1 MRLNSKKRILALLC
15 CAYMGAMSVSAQ
27 KVSLKANDLT
37 VGEAIESLKKQ
48 TGYSIWY
55 KQNELNINV
64 KVTID
69 AKDKP
74 FDEVLKTVLKNQPV
88 DFEIKGNYVTIYKE
102 NQAPVKKGKEKT
114 IKGVVLDEA
123 GEPLI
128 SAAVAIKGTTEGTV
142 TDLDGNFTLKAAPGQ
157 TLIITYVGYQPKEI
171 LIGAEDTY
179 NVKLNTN
186 AQNLKDVV
194 VTAMGVKKNVRAIT
208 YSTQGL
214 DTKELVTVKSGNF
227 TNSIS
232 GKVSNVNVQQSSGGA
247 GSANK
252 IVLRGNNSLNGTG
265 APLIVIDGMPV
276 SNYNPHSST
285 DQGAFGGV
293 SLGADG
299 LSSINPDDIEDM
311 QILKGPSAAA
321 LYGNQAAN
329 GAILITTK
337 TGKAGKARIEVSTN
351 TTFDHAAYKPKFQ
364 KEYVGLEGAF
374 RESWGDKSSNAG
386 RLENNYQD
394 FLQTGVNT
402 TNSVTL
408 TAGNE
413 IARVFASY
421 ANTYS
426 KGLIDRN
433 DMNRNNFNL
442 RGTSKF
448 FDNKLE
454 LDMKVNYMMQ
464 KTNNPFAPG
473 IYMNPLVSFYNMDAG
488 LDMHPYRNYELRGTQ
503 PGYIGQDGYEEF
515 NPDRYYQN
523 WPVAPREDYEN
534 PYWITNR
541 ERNVNNISRM
551 LMSATLKYNF
561 TNWFYVQARGTI
573 DDTNDKMETKLH
585 QGTNLI
591 TAKHNGDYIN
601 IESGARQYYGDI
613 MANATKE
620 FGKFRVA
627 GILGAAINDYTSQ
640 GIKYTGNKGYISQPN
655 FFSVSNIDFKNGG
668 YIENLYSRKQVQSL
682 FYSLELGWNNA
693 LFLTHT
699 GRNDWASSLP
709 SSDNSYFFPSVGLS
723 AVLSELLPI
732 NKETINMFKLRTSYT
747 EVGAELPPFI
757 TKVVSR
763 VGTDGGL
770 INPDVIVRPGESLK
784 PELTKSFEIGADL
797 GLWENLLRFDFTY
810 YRTNTTNQLFKILA
824 PLGSG
829 MNFYWV
835 NGGDIQNTGFEASV
849 SVAPKLGEVNWVST
863 VNFSHNKNK
872 VKKLHEGAPQ
882 FDISTDDKGRFV
894 SRVMVGG
901 SLGDMYAYKL
911 ARDND
916 GKLILKDKYVDG
928 QVVGSEPTLS
938 KTKEY
943 VGNPNPDYMLSWNN
957 SFSWKGLNLSF
968 LIDGRFGGEVISLT
982 ESMLDY
988 SGNSKATA
996 DARNAGGVKID
1007 GNTFSP
1013 IAYYKLVGGKNGA
1026 WGEYVYDATTVR
1038 LRELVVGYDLPQEW
1052 FKSTPIQQLRVSLV
1066 GRNLFYFYKPAPVDS
1081 EISSF
1086 TDNLMSGVETY
1097 ALPATR
1103 SFGFSVNVAF

>member
-1 MRLNSKKRILALLC
+1 MRILSKKKFLVLAL
-15 CAYMGAMSVSAQ
+15 CALFGPLSVNAQ
-27 KVSLKANDLT
+27 QVSLKLKDGT

-55 KQNELNINV
+55 KQNELNINLRV
-64 KVTID
+64 SID
-69 AKDKP
+69 EKDKP
-74 FDEVLKTVLKNQPV
+74 FQDVLESVLKGQSVNY
-88 DFEIKGNYVTIYKE
+88 EIKGNYVTIYKE
-102 NQAPVKKGKEKT
+102 NQVPVKAGKSKT
-114 IKGVVLDEA
+114 INGVVFDENN
-123 GEPLI
+123 EPLP
-128 SAAVAIKGTTEGTV
+128 SAAVSIKGTTTGTV
-142 TDLDGNFTLKAAPGQ
+142 TDFDGNFSLPVREGETL
-157 TLIITYVGYQPKEI
+157 LFNYVGYQPQEM
-171 LIGAEDTY
+171 LVDGNNTY
-179 NVKLNTN
+179 KVALSPSTQNVKE
-186 AQNLKDVV
+186 VV

-214 DTKELVTVKSGNF
+214 DTKDLVTVKSGNF

-232 GKVSNVNVQQSSGGA
+232 GKISNVNVQQSSGGA

-265 APLIVIDGMPV
+265 SPLIVIDGMPV

-311 QILKGPSAAA
+311 QVLKGPSAAA

-351 TTFDHAAYKPKFQ
+351 TTFDRAAYKPKFQ
-364 KEYVGLEGAF
+364 NEYVGIEGAY
-374 RESWGDKSSNAG
+374 RESWGDKSSAAAG
-386 RLENNYQD
+386 LEKYYDD

-402 TNSVTL
+402 TNSVTM

-426 KGLIDRN
+426 KGLIPRN
-433 DMNRNNFNL
+433 DMNRNNFNI

-473 IYMNPLVSFYNMDAG
+473 IYMNPLISFYNMDAG
-488 LDMHPYRNYELRGTQ
+488 LDLNKYRNYELKGQ
-503 PGYIGQDGYEEF
+503 APYIGSDGYEEV
-515 NPDRYYQN
+515 NPNRYYQN

-534 PYWITNR
+534 PYWISNR
-541 ERNVNNISRM
+541 ERNINNISRM
-551 LMSATLKYNF
+551 LMSASLKYNV
-561 TNWFYVQARGTI
+561 TDWMYIQARGTI
-573 DDTNDKMETKLH
+573 DDTDDRMETKLY

-627 GILGAAINDYTSQ
+627 ALLGGAINDFTSS
-640 GIKYTGNKGYISQPN
+640 GIKSTGNKGYISQPN

-668 YIENLYSRKQVQSL
+668 YFENLYSRKQVQSF
-682 FYSLELGWNNA
+682 FYSLEVGWNNA

-709 SSDNSYFFPSVGLS
+709 ADNNSYFFPSVGVS
-723 AVLSELLPI
+723 AILSELIPM
-732 NKETINMFKLRTSYT
+732 NKETVNLLKLRGSYT

-757 TKVVSR
+757 TKMTSR

-770 INPDVIVRPGESLK
+770 INPDVSVRPGETLK
-784 PELTKSFEIGADL
+784 PELTKSLEIGAEL
-797 GLWENLLRFDFTY
+797 GLLQNLLRFDFTY
-810 YRTNTTNQLFKILA
+810 YKTNTTNQLFRILA

-829 MNFYWV
+829 MNYYWV
-835 NGGDIQNTGFEASV
+835 NGGDIQNSGFEASL
-849 SVAPKLGEVNWVST
+849 SVAPQFGEVKWIST
-863 VNFSHNKNK
+863 VNFSHNKNE
-872 VKKLHEGAPQ
+872 VKKLHPGAPS

-901 SLGDMYAYKL
+901 SLGDMYAYKIAKDENGDL
-911 ARDND
+911 
-916 GKLILKDKYVDG
+916 LLKDKYING
-928 QVVGSEPTLS
+928 QIVGSEPTLTQ
-938 KTKEY
+938 KKEY
-943 VGNPNPDYMLSWNN
+943 VGNPNPDFMLSWNN
-957 SFSWKGLNLSF
+957 SFTWKGLNLSF
-968 LIDGRFGGEVISLT
+968 LIDGRFGGEIISLT
-982 ESMLDY
+982 ESLLDY
-988 SGNSKATA
+988 SGNSQRTA
-996 DARNAGGVKID
+996 DARNAGGVKIGD
-1007 GNTFSP
+1007 HTFNAQS
-1013 IAYYKLVGGKNGA
+1013 YYSLIGGKSGA
-1026 WGEYVYDATTVR
+1026 WGEYVYDATTIR
-1038 LRELVVGYDLPQEW
+1038 LRELVVGYDLPQRW

-1066 GRNLFYFYKPAPVDS
+1066 GRNLFYIYKPAPVDS

-1086 TDNLMSGVETY
+1086 SDNLMSGVETY
-1097 ALPATR
+1097 ALPSTR

>member
-1 MRLNSKKRILALLC
+1 
-15 CAYMGAMSVSAQ
+15 MGTFSVDAQ
-27 KVSLKANDLT
+27 QVSLKLKDGT
-37 VGEAIESLKKQ
+37 IGEAIESLKKQ

-55 KQNELNINV
+55 KQNELNINLR
-64 KVTID
+64 VTID
-69 AKDKP
+69 AKEKP
-74 FDEVLKTVLKNQPV
+74 FQEVLENILKGQQVNYEV
-88 DFEIKGNYVTIYKE
+88 KGNYVTIFKE
-102 NQAPVKKGKEKT
+102 NQAPAKVGKSKT
-114 IKGVVLDEA
+114 ISGVVIDENN
-123 GEPLI
+123 EPLP
-128 SAAVAIKGTTEGTV
+128 SAAVSIKGTTTGTV
-142 TDLDGNFTLKAAPGQ
+142 TDFDGNFTLPVKEGQ
-157 TLIITYVGYQPKEI
+157 TLLFNYVGYAPMEVLVDANNSYKIALNPNTQ
-171 LIGAEDTY
+171 
-179 NVKLNTN
+179 NVKE
-186 AQNLKDVV
+186 VV
-194 VTAMGVKKNVRAIT
+194 VTALGVKKNVRAIT

-214 DTKELVTVKSGNF
+214 DTKDLVTVKSGNF

-232 GKVSNVNVQQSSGGA
+232 GKISNVNVQQSSGGA

-311 QILKGPSAAA
+311 QVLKGPSAAA

-351 TTFDHAAYKPKFQ
+351 TTFDRAAYKPDFQ
-364 KEYVGLEGAF
+364 SEYVGVKDAH
-374 RESWGDKSSNAG
+374 RESWGEKSAAAKG
-386 RLENNYQD
+386 LGTYYDD

-402 TNSVTL
+402 TNSVTM

-421 ANTYS
+421 ANTFS
-426 KGLIDRN
+426 KGLIPRN

-473 IYMNPLVSFYNMDAG
+473 IYMNPLISFYNMDAG
-488 LDMHPYRNYELRGTQ
+488 LNLANYRNYELRGSAPYMGQ
-503 PGYIGQDGYEEF
+503 GGYIQDNGHP
-515 NPDRYYQN
+515 NPNSYYQN

-534 PYWITNR
+534 PYWIANR
-541 ERNVNNISRM
+541 ERNINNISRM
-551 LMSATLKYNF
+551 LMSASLKYNL
-561 TNWFYVQARGTI
+561 TDWMYIQARGTI
-573 DDTNDKMETKLH
+573 DDTDDRMETKLY

-627 GILGAAINDYTSQ
+627 ALIGGAINDFTST
-640 GIKYTGNKGYISQPN
+640 GLKSTGNKGYISQPN
-655 FFSVSNIDFKNGG
+655 FFSISNIDFKNGG
-668 YIENLYSRKQVQSL
+668 YFENLYSRKQVQSF
-682 FYSLELGWNNA
+682 FYSVELGWNNA

-709 SSDNSYFFPSVGLS
+709 ASDNSYFFPSVGVS
-723 AVLSELLPI
+723 AILSELIPM
-732 NKETINMFKLRTSYT
+732 NKEVVNLFKLRGSYT

-757 TKVVSR
+757 TKMTSR

-770 INPDVIVRPGESLK
+770 INPDIQVRPGETLK
-784 PELTKSFEIGADL
+784 PELTKSLEIGAEL
-797 GLWENLLRFDFTY
+797 GLLQNLLRFDFTY
-810 YRTNTTNQLFKILA
+810 YKTNTTNQLFKIMA

-835 NGGDIQNTGFEASV
+835 NGGDIQNSGFESSI
-849 SVAPKLGEVNWVST
+849 SVAPEFGKLKWVST
-863 VNFSHNKNK
+863 LNFSHNKNE
-872 VKKLHEGAPQ
+872 VKKLHSSAPS
-882 FDISTDDKGRFV
+882 FDVSTDDKGRFV

-901 SLGDMYAYKL
+901 SLGDMYSYKL
-911 ARDND
+911 ARDENGD
-916 GKLILKDKYVDG
+916 LLLKDRYVNG
-928 QVVGSEPTLS
+928 VVVGSEPTLTQ
-938 KTKEY
+938 KKEY
-943 VGNPNPDYMLSWNN
+943 IGNPNPDFMMSWNN
-957 SFSWKGLNLSF
+957 SFSWNGLNLSF
-968 LIDGRFGGEVISLT
+968 LVDGRFGGEIISLT
-982 ESMLDY
+982 ESLLDY
-988 SGNSKATA
+988 TGNSQTTA
-996 DARNAGGVKID
+996 DARNAGGIRNGDK
-1007 GNTFSP
+1007 TFDTMS
-1013 IAYYKLVGGKNGA
+1013 YYKLIGGKDGA
-1026 WGEYVYDATTVR
+1026 WGEYAYDATTIR
-1038 LRELVVGYDLPQEW
+1038 LRELVIGYDLPKKW
-1052 FKSTPIQQLRVSLV
+1052 FKSTPIEQLRLSLI

-1086 TDNLMSGVETY
+1086 SDNLMSGVETF
-1097 ALPATR
+1097 ALPSTR